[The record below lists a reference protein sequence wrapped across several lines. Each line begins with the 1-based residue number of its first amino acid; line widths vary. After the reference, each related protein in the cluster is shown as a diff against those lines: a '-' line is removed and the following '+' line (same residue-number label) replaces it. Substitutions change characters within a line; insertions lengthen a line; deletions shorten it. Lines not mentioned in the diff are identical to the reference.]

1 MLTSEEILEKVQR
14 AFAPFHV
21 VAELQDYHRKL
32 GFRVYD
38 VDNEVIDTFEGSLI
52 QDLKTPANLKQ
63 LILAARA
70 AVFRGLPEHELETPH
85 IDRFFEVVKGAFVL
99 D

>member
-1 MLTSEEILEKVQR
+1 MAMMLTSDEILDKVRR

-38 VDNEVIDTFEGSLI
+38 VGNEVIETFEGNLI
-52 QDLKTPANLKQ
+52 QDLKTPANLKE
-63 LILAARA
+63 LIIVARLA
-70 AVFRGLPEHELETPH
+70 VEH
-85 IDRFFEVVKGAFVL
+85 KKKVL
-99 D
+99 KPWSF

>member
-1 MLTSEEILEKVQR
+1 MSMMLTSEEILDKVRR
-14 AFAPFHV
+14 AFAPLHV

-38 VDNEVIDTFEGSLI
+38 VDNEVVDTFEGSFV

-63 LILAARA
+63 LLLEARA
-70 AVFRGLPEHELETPH
+70 KVEGKNKILKPWS
-85 IDRFFEVVKGAFVL
+85 FESI
-99 D
+99 

>member
-1 MLTSEEILEKVQR
+1 MGMMLTSEEILDKVQR

-21 VAELQDYHRKL
+21 VAELQDYHRQL

-63 LILAARA
+63 LILAART
-70 AVFRGLPEHELETPH
+70 AVERKNKILKPWT
-85 IDRFFEVVKGAFVL
+85 FESI
-99 D
+99 

>member
-1 MLTSEEILEKVQR
+1 MSMMLTSEEILDKVQR

-38 VDNEVIDTFEGSLI
+38 VDNEVIETFEGSLI

-63 LILAARA
+63 LLLAARV
-70 AVFRGLPEHELETPH
+70 AVERRDKVLKPWT
-85 IDRFFEVVKGAFVL
+85 FEQV
-99 D
+99 